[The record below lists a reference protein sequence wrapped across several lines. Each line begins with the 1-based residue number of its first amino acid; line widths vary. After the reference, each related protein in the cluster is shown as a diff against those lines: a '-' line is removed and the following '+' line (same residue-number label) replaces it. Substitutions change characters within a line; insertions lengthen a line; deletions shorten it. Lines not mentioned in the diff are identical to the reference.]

1 MPTTKTYAYLSALLL
16 ALPLAASAQTSS
28 GACDIVGKLTAAFIN
43 PALALIFSAGL
54 LVFIYGLTEF
64 IWGLSQETGK
74 KEEGKKHMLW
84 GLIGMFVMVSAIAII
99 KILANIVGGSLPC
112 GS

>member
-1 MPTTKTYAYLSALLL
+1 MIKRTLLF
-16 ALPLAASAQTSS
+16 AAFAGLPLVSSAASASPV
-28 GACDIVGKLTAAFIN
+28 CDIVGKLTGAFIN
-43 PALALIFSAGL
+43 PALALIFSIGL
-54 LVFIYGLTEF
+54 LVFIYGLVEF

-74 KEEGKKHMLW
+74 KEEGKQHMLY

-99 KILANIVGGSLPC
+99 KVISSIVGGSLPC